1 MKGRIPHKNRA
12 MLPGDVPRQRLII
25 NMPPAAGKAPAA
37 PVLDQINAEIFT
49 LTYGSLI
56 RQLIADFEDLEE
68 VNKQLDTM

>member
-1 MKGRIPHKNRA
+1 

-25 NMPPAAGKAPAA
+25 NMPPGAVKPPGA
-37 PVLDQINAEIFT
+37 PVLDQINSEIFT